1 MFGVCRFSRFH
12 KRTLRRYLSSILNFA
27 TWLCQLNG
35 DESCR
40 GSDILLESSHTNAF
54 RWSWTHSFHLVHI
67 LSISRPDPK
76 VWGFGQYLTMST
88 YYVLWVVH
96 HFLPIDKWPKG
107 EIDDLWSTDE
117 CNGCLTHCPVWLVGV
132 VCGDWKLYPSA
143 PWFSHQIICL
153 PWQLDWNSLH
163 RGAQKVRFSIRK
175 AAFCLRHDAR
185 YDLTPWEMNLITN
198 ILATIHF
205 EYFMRWPEIW
215 Q

>member
-1 MFGVCRFSRFH
+1 MHS
-12 KRTLRRYLSSILNFA
+12 
-27 TWLCQLNG
+27 G
-35 DESCR
+35 DHE
-40 GSDILLESSHTNAF
+40 
-54 RWSWTHSFHLVHI
+54 HI
-67 LSISRPDPK
+67 LSIL
-76 VWGFGQYLTMST
+76 YT
-88 YYVLWVVH
+88 YFPFPVLIQRCEDLANTWRCPH
-96 HFLPIDKWPKG
+96 NMFCGSSIIFSPIDKWPKG

-117 CNGCLTHCPVWLVGV
+117 CNGCLTHCPVWLGGV

-163 RGAQKVRFSIRK
+163 PGAQKVRFSIRK